1 MHLFFKN
8 EIDRISRYAKET
20 KRILP
25 FFTNLGV
32 LSKEQIYQFGICMD
46 AFKSSETAENQVYAA
61 ISTLEE
67 KGILAR
73 FTAENGDDLYCL
85 SQYTLNGMN
94 KESIRKSKSY
104 FLISVGNINFSAGME
119 IDKKTADNF
128 YSNNRVLIQYLLM
141 QKKLLAKSQYEKV
154 IESIKWSKDRYQ
166 ILFFE
171 DGTFYPACLMDSVDT
186 DVSAEYIITSRLG
199 AEKGGKEF
207 CASKK
212 VIIVDDGSGF
222 ASIKDQCCQP
232 ENEPAPG
239 LPSDGQK
246 PVDTVESLDPPSV
259 GETSG

>member
-1 MHLFFKN
+1 
-8 EIDRISRYAKET
+8 
-20 KRILP
+20 
-25 FFTNLGV
+25 
-32 LSKEQIYQFGICMD
+32 MD

-199 AEKGGKEF
+199 AEDVYKRQARAHSPGNSGAQGAVYPSLERPQLPAGNPGPPDRCSHHSWQKHQRDCRGRG
-207 CASKK
+207 CA
-212 VIIVDDGSGF
+212 
-222 ASIKDQCCQP
+222 
-232 ENEPAPG
+232 
-239 LPSDGQK
+239 
-246 PVDTVESLDPPSV
+246 
-259 GETSG
+259 